1 MGTLAYDYPLLS
13 IFWSML
19 WFAVLVGWIMALFS
33 VLTDVFRSPD
43 MGGFAKTLWVLVILV
58 LPVLGVLIYLLA
70 RGNKMTEHAI
80 AQAQAQEQMMRSYV
94 QETAAGVSG
103 GSAAD
108 QLAKLAD
115 LRDRGVITEEE
126 FQKSKAQILV

>member
-43 MGGFAKTLWVLVILV
+43 MGGFAKTIWVLIILV

-70 RGNKMTEHAI
+70 RGDKMTQHAI

-94 QETAAGVSG
+94 QDAAGSAG

-115 LRDRGVITEEE
+115 LRDRG
-126 FQKSKAQILV
+126 